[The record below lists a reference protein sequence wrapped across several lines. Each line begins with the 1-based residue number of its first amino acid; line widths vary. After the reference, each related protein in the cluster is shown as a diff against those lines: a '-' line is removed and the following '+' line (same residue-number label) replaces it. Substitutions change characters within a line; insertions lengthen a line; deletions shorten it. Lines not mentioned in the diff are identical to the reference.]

1 MTLEQFLASLRTNT
15 ANEYRTT
22 SNYIQRWQNHRK
34 DHYKISFAD
43 WLTGTQ
49 YPKPLSANT
58 IAKHIRQ
65 AKHILKK
72 CGEKNVNYSEEQLGT
87 AAPEVKTYPEF
98 TDSDFQDL
106 YNAFADSEYPK
117 FIENGQR
124 QRYWQTIIHFITI
137 TALRRQA
144 LLGLTIGNVNFQECF
159 VTVTPDTDKK
169 GKARF
174 KAITQ
179 ELANDILNL
188 RRFYN
193 YNIIPAE
200 QHNLVFPWTH
210 GNKKWYECWQ
220 AAEEK
225 IGKRFHLH
233 DLKRFSGTLALRAG
247 ATVLELQDHMCH
259 ANIST
264 TLLHY
269 CRPQNRKLI
278 EKIKIPLPNARPQLT
293 PLFTEPELQHTI
305 ENMLRHR
312 LAAAGIDLDTVQ
324 LALDA
329 FGEVNLAH
337 FSRHSCEGRNLVK
350 QRCKPKKLDP
360 CLRRGDDSKNA
371 DSEQR
376 IPPKRMKTQKRLAA
390 KKGDNESPI
399 MPLFPAESVKLR
411 VTSGKNHTTHHSP
424 LTTRKAKGGAT

>member
-1 MTLEQFLASLRTNT
+1 MTIEQFLASLRTCT

-22 SNYIQRWQNHRK
+22 VKYIECWRK
-34 DHYKISFAD
+34 HHASKTFSEHLQETY
-43 WLTGTQ
+43 T
-49 YPKPLSANT
+49 LSANT
-58 IAKHIRQ
+58 IAKHVRQ
-65 AKHILKK
+65 ATTIVKR
-72 CGEKNVNYSEEQLGT
+72 CGEKIAGFTADSLGD

-144 LLGLTIGNVNFQECF
+144 LLGLHIHNVNFSEFF

-169 GKARF
+169 GKARY
-174 KAITQ
+174 KAITP

-188 RRFYN
+188 RRFYD
-193 YNIIPAE
+193 YNIIPAK

-220 AAEEK
+220 AAEAK

-247 ATVLELQDHMCH
+247 ATVLELQEHMCH

-329 FGEVNLAH
+329 FGEVNLSH
-337 FSRHSCEGRNLVK
+337 FTKNSKES
-350 QRCKPKKLDP
+350 KPAKNE
-360 CLRRGDDSKNA
+360 NA

-390 KKGDNESPI
+390 KKGGNESPV
-399 MPLFPAESVKLR
+399 MPLFP
-411 VTSGKNHTTHHSP
+411 T
-424 LTTRKAKGGAT
+424 KGGAT